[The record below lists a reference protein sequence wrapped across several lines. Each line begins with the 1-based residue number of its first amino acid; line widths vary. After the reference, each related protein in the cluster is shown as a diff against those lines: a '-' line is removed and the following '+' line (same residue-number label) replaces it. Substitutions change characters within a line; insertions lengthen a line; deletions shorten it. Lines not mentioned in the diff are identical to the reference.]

1 MWYHKDDKL
10 GFNTINLCLTIKIE
24 KIMEIWTIRKD
35 WSTLKMHASIE
46 DADKFTHPEA
56 FQTLYR
62 KNGNSPIFLYKS
74 F

>member
-24 KIMEIWTIRKD
+24 KIMEIWTIRKN
-35 WSTLKMHASIE
+35 WSTLKTHASFE
-46 DADKFTHPEA
+46 EADKFTHPDA

-62 KNGNSPIFLYKS
+62 KNENSPIFVYKS